1 MEWGKI
7 ASIFQMPFANM
18 GLLVITYNCFN
29 LNMMICSCSSK
40 LLWIHWFYRRKSW
53 KKLSKVLSSL
63 KQLSHIIIH
72 FSFAQ
77 NSPKYW
83 DLYWKLVAA
92 LYLTACKVVDNISS
106 DQSLW
111 LSSWE
116 LREWSH
122 LPLIQAHFK
131 CYQLWWEET
140 ITCWFWVRLWCSRVC
155 YHQTQLWQCS
165 ADARVVQHLKSADA
179 RGLYQLKSSAD

>member
-7 ASIFQMPFANM
+7 TSIFQMPFANM

-116 LREWSH
+116 LRKWSH

-131 CYQLWWEET
+131 CHQHSSDERRRSLVVDSEWDCDVLEFVITRHSCDNVQLMLE
-140 ITCWFWVRLWCSRVC
+140 
-155 YHQTQLWQCS
+155 
-165 ADARVVQHLKSADA
+165 
-179 RGLYQLKSSAD
+179 